1 MALVCVLSIWS
12 GTQKDGLPDCNLGP
26 GSREGA
32 CQEPDGRA
40 LRYHA
45 VRQAEQASCAYEPQL
60 LTGSLR
66 FGELENDM
74 SQALRC

>member
-1 MALVCVLSIWS
+1 MGFQTVTWA
-12 GTQKDGLPDCNLGP
+12 LGP
-26 GSREGA
+26 GREPVRSLMA
-32 CQEPDGRA
+32 EPFS
-40 LRYHA
+40 YHA

-60 LTGSLR
+60 LTGSLG